1 MAVDRARL
9 SPATLGAPALAV
21 VAVLVG
27 LGTGYAA
34 LRVGTAPTLALVL
47 VAGFG
52 VAALRSVWVL
62 VGGAIAVVTLLPFG
76 VLPVSGP
83 SARPTLMEL
92 AFLALFGCYG
102 ALLLLDRRERVRT
115 GGPQAWWIFF
125 FGFITF
131 AFLLGLRQ
139 GYTMDILRGFFKL
152 TLALALFL
160 IVIQLV
166 RSNREAGWLVGMLL
180 AGCGA
185 AGAIALG
192 LYAGGPAFTER
203 VLVRLVPY
211 GYPGGRIVRYI
222 EDDPARAMRAVGSG
236 VDPNSFGGLM
246 MVGLVLA
253 VGQLLSRR
261 RVLPM
266 PAIVGVMAA
275 CGGAMMLTYS
285 RGAWVGAA
293 AGIGVLLWF
302 RARRWLAPAAL
313 FGAAAVWL
321 GLGAGFVQ
329 RLWLGFTLQDP
340 ATKLRLQEY
349 ANALRIIQR
358 HPWFGVGFGDA
369 PTLDLQTGVSSVYL
383 TVAEQ
388 AGLIGLALYLIVI
401 GLVLWRGLVEVFRW
415 PDDSENDLL
424 LTVLAALVSAVTVGL
439 VDHYFINIRFPHMV
453 AVFWLLAGLVVALTA
468 LRGGAERAGGD
479 MQ

>member
-1 MAVDRARL
+1 M
-9 SPATLGAPALAV
+9 LAV
-21 VAVLVG
+21 LAVLVG

-34 LRVGTAPTLALVL
+34 LRVGTVPMLALVF
-47 VAGFG
+47 VAGFA
-52 VAALRSVWVL
+52 VAALRSIWVL
-62 VGGAIAVVTLLPFG
+62 VAGSIAVVTLLPFG

-83 SARPTLMEL
+83 SARPTLLEL

-115 GGPQAWWIFF
+115 GGPQAWWILFV
-125 FGFITF
+125 GFITF

-152 TLALALFL
+152 ALALAVFL

-166 RSNREAGWLVGMLL
+166 RSSREAGWLVGMLL

-185 AGAIALG
+185 AGGIALV
-192 LYAGGPAFTER
+192 LYAGGPDLTER

-211 GYPGGRIVRYI
+211 GYPGSRIVRYI
-222 EDDPARAMRAVGSG
+222 EDDPARAMRAVGTG

-253 VGQLLSRR
+253 VGQVLSRR

-266 PAIVGVMAA
+266 PVLLGITAA

-313 FGAAAVWL
+313 LGAAAVWL

-349 ANALRIIQR
+349 ENALRIIRR

-388 AGLIGLALYLIVI
+388 AGLIGLTLYLIVVGI
-401 GLVLWRGLVEVFRW
+401 VLWRGALKIFRR
-415 PDDSENDLL
+415 PDDAENDLL
-424 LTVLAALVSAVTVGL
+424 LTVLAALISAVTVGL

-453 AVFWLLAGLVVALTA
+453 AVFWLLAGLVVALTG
-468 LRGGAERAGGD
+468 LRSGAERAGGEIR
-479 MQ
+479 

>member
-1 MAVDRARL
+1 MAVERARL
-9 SPATLGAPALAV
+9 SAASLGAPALVAI
-21 VAVLVG
+21 AVLGG
-27 LGTGYAA
+27 LAAGYAS
-34 LRVGTAPTLALVL
+34 LTVGVLPSMTLVVTAA
-47 VAGFG
+47 VA

-62 VGGAIAVVTLLPFG
+62 MGGALAVVTVLPFG

-83 SARPTLMEL
+83 SARPTLFEL
-92 AFLALFGCYG
+92 AWLVVLGCYG

-125 FGFITF
+125 VGFVTF

-152 TLALALFL
+152 ALALAVFL
-160 IVIQLV
+160 IVIQFA
-166 RSNREAGWLVGMLL
+166 RSRREAGWLVGMLM

-185 AGAIALG
+185 AGAIALA
-192 LYAGGPAFTER
+192 LYAGGPALTQR

-211 GYPGGRIVRYI
+211 GYPSGRIVRYI
-222 EDDPARAMRAVGSG
+222 EDDPARAMRAVGTG
-236 VDPNSFGGLM
+236 VDPNAFGGMM

-261 RVLPM
+261 RILPM
-266 PAIVGVMAA
+266 PLILGVTAA

-302 RARRWLAPAAL
+302 RARRWLVPVGL
-313 FGAAAVWL
+313 FGAAVVWL

-349 ANALRIIQR
+349 ENALRIIQR

-369 PTLDLQTGVSSVYL
+369 PSLDLQTGVSSTYL

-401 GLVLWRGLVEVFRW
+401 GIVLWRGLVQVFRRQ
-415 PDDSENDLL
+415 DEAENDLL
-424 LTVLAALVSAVTVGL
+424 LTVLAAFISALTVGL

-468 LRGGAERAGGD
+468 LQSDGRRREGES
-479 MQ
+479 